1 MAKTLT
7 EAEKERARANQ
18 EYWEKREKAQAAAY
32 QLEENNL
39 EQHILNRYDYLL
51 TEIEARINDFYQRF
65 ARAEGITM
73 NLAEMAVSQMDV
85 KAYNTRAAQLVK
97 DRDFSPKAN
106 QELRLYNATMRINR
120 LEMLKSRIGLEMLDT
135 YQQLE
140 DEFGEAFRNRCT
152 EEYERQ
158 AGILGQSTNV
168 MPQKDIE
175 RILTADFNNANWSSR
190 LWANQGALRD
200 RLSELLTNG
209 IIQGRSVRALA
220 RDLQE
225 LLIAPSANNAL
236 RLMRTEMNRVQTETQ
251 MASYRDNGYKQYMFI
266 STEDSRTCSQCAHLN
281 GEIFDVDDPEA
292 LKPPQHPNCRCS
304 TAAWMDREAYEEWL
318 DSGAAA
324 EGVSWEEW
332 QALTNKET
340 ESWQKSTESFA
351 SGPIMSSLNNP
362 AITNSDEVV
371 QNFVDAVEVSDELKN
386 SECFLNSVR
395 HMPKDDLDMIARHG
409 LIVKTTNGTNAFNA
423 RKARGADGK
432 LKYVIKINPKST
444 EPYVFAHE
452 CAHMAEKINHL
463 YKDPEFVEV
472 LNNFGKSVTGI
483 FPGEVN
489 GEWYCTAVSDL
500 LIEPYQGRTYVRHM
514 GRYGPER
521 NIVLTD
527 FVEYI
532 SDGYECFIG
541 DPELLASKDL
551 MLYNYFK
558 RRGLR

>member
-39 EQHILNRYDYLL
+39 EQRILNRYDYLL
-51 TEIEARINDFYQRF
+51 TEIDARINDFYQRF

-140 DEFGEAFRNRCT
+140 DEFGTAFRNRCT

-158 AGILGQSTNV
+158 ASILGQSTSV

-220 RDLQE
+220 KDLQE
-225 LLIAPSANNAL
+225 LLIKPSANNAL

-251 MASYRDNGYKQYMFI
+251 MASFRDNGYKQYMFI

-281 GEIFDVDDPEA
+281 GEIFDVDDPKA

-304 TAAWMDREAYEEWL
+304 TAAFMDRDKLEREVFEEAVSYRAKNVKNIRELEKISKSPVVSMDSIDDIVLYFDKTYGIEIQDFDGQDLFKVKETLSGFDDFFKEFPEAGKLTKNIMFSPQFEEDGKMSANGFSVVGPSGL
-318 DSGAAA
+318 DYGTGLHEAAHALDYAISGTELYAFSNVVYINSLRAAGYKSYKQNIDQIIGSVFLDEIQKAKILDDPA
-324 EGVSWEEW
+324 EIFAYSLETALGGVNNSF
-332 QALTNKET
+332 ALTVLEMT
-340 ESWQKSTESFA
+340 
-351 SGPIMSSLNNP
+351 
-362 AITNSDEVV
+362 
-371 QNFVDAVEVSDELKN
+371 
-386 SECFLNSVR
+386 
-395 HMPKDDLDMIARHG
+395 
-409 LIVKTTNGTNAFNA
+409 
-423 RKARGADGK
+423 RK
-432 LKYVIKINPKST
+432 Y
-444 EPYVFAHE
+444 
-452 CAHMAEKINHL
+452 
-463 YKDPEFVEV
+463 
-472 LNNFGKSVTGI
+472 
-483 FPGEVN
+483 
-489 GEWYCTAVSDL
+489 
-500 LIEPYQGRTYVRHM
+500 
-514 GRYGPER
+514 YG
-521 NIVLTD
+521 
-527 FVEYI
+527 
-532 SDGYECFIG
+532 
-541 DPELLASKDL
+541 
-551 MLYNYFK
+551 
-558 RRGLR
+558 